1 VPVHNSTFFTDI
13 LSLIRPLYV
22 VSLEE
27 LNARSVR
34 SFAVEQLR
42 RIDASMG
49 IRQAG
54 LLAETVSKSLGESPR
69 DFVSVPSHLMIPLIP
84 SG

>member
-1 VPVHNSTFFTDI
+1 VPPHNSTFFTGI
-13 LSLIRPLYV
+13 LSLIQPLYV

-42 RIDASMG
+42 RIDASTG

-54 LLAETVSKSLGESPR
+54 LLAETVSKRVNESPG
-69 DFVSVPSHLMIPLIP
+69 DFVSMPSHLMIPPIP

>member
-1 VPVHNSTFFTDI
+1 
-13 LSLIRPLYV
+13 
-22 VSLEE
+22 
-27 LNARSVR
+27 
-34 SFAVEQLR
+34 
-42 RIDASMG
+42 MG

-54 LLAETVSKSLGESPR
+54 LLAETASKSLGESPR

>member
-1 VPVHNSTFFTDI
+1 M
-13 LSLIRPLYV
+13 LSLIRRLYV

-27 LNARSVR
+27 LNACSVR
-34 SFAVEQLR
+34 SFGVEQLR

-54 LLAETVSKSLGESPR
+54 LLAETVLKRVNKPEGTSEELAAPGYHRP
-69 DFVSVPSHLMIPLIP
+69 I
-84 SG
+84 

>member
-1 VPVHNSTFFTDI
+1 M
-13 LSLIRPLYV
+13 YV
-22 VSLEE
+22 VSMEE

-54 LLAETVSKSLGESPR
+54 LLAETLSKRVNESLGDSTSEP
-69 DFVSVPSHLMIPLIP
+69 PSHLMIPLIP
-84 SG
+84 YG

>member
-1 VPVHNSTFFTDI
+1 M
-13 LSLIRPLYV
+13 
-22 VSLEE
+22 EE

-42 RIDASMG
+42 RIDASTG

-54 LLAETVSKSLGESPR
+54 LLAETAFEKSQRVSRRLH
-69 DFVSVPSHLMIPLIP
+69 FCA
-84 SG
+84 

>member
-1 VPVHNSTFFTDI
+1 M
-13 LSLIRPLYV
+13 YV

-27 LNARSVR
+27 LNDRDMR
-34 SFAVEQLR
+34 FFAVEQLR

-69 DFVSVPSHLMIPLIP
+69 DEFASVPSHLMIPLIP

>member
-1 VPVHNSTFFTDI
+1 MPVHNSTFLIGI

-54 LLAETVSKSLGESPR
+54 LLAEAVSKSLGESPG
-69 DFVSVPSHLMIPLIP
+69 DVVSVPSPLMIPLIP
-84 SG
+84 SS

>member
-1 VPVHNSTFFTDI
+1 M
-13 LSLIRPLYV
+13 YA

-27 LNARSVR
+27 LNDRSVR

-42 RIDASMG
+42 RIDASTG

-54 LLAETVSKSLGESPR
+54 LLAEAVSKSLRESPG
-69 DFVSVPSHLMIPLIP
+69 DFFFAPSRFNIPLIP
-84 SG
+84 CG

>member
-1 VPVHNSTFFTDI
+1 MLVHNSTFFTGI

-27 LNARSVR
+27 LNPLSVR

-54 LLAETVSKSLGESPR
+54 LLAETASKSLGESLR
-69 DFVSVPSHLMIPLIP
+69 DFVSVPM
-84 SG
+84 

>member
-1 VPVHNSTFFTDI
+1 VPVHSSTFFIGI
-13 LSLIRPLYV
+13 LSLIQPLYV

-54 LLAETVSKSLGESPR
+54 LLAETVSKGVNECPG
-69 DFVSVPSHLMIPLIP
+69 DFASVPSHLMIPLIP
-84 SG
+84 SS

>member
-1 VPVHNSTFFTDI
+1 M
-13 LSLIRPLYV
+13 YV
-22 VSLEE
+22 VSMEE

-34 SFAVEQLR
+34 SFAIEQLR

-54 LLAETVSKSLGESPR
+54 LLAETLSKRVNESSGDSTSEP
-69 DFVSVPSHLMIPLIP
+69 PSHLMIPLIP
-84 SG
+84 YG

>member
-1 VPVHNSTFFTDI
+1 MLVHNSTFFTGI

-34 SFAVEQLR
+34 SFAVEQLH

-49 IRQAG
+49 IRQAD
-54 LLAETVSKSLGESPR
+54 LMAETASKSLSESPR

>member
-1 VPVHNSTFFTDI
+1 
-13 LSLIRPLYV
+13 

-69 DFVSVPSHLMIPLIP
+69 DFVSMPSHLAIFP
-84 SG
+84 